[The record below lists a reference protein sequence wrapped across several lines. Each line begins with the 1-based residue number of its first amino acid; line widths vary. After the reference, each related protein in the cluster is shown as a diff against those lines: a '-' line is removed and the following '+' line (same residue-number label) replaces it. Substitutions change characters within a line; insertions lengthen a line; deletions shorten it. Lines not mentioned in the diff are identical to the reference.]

1 MKLTEEIERLQNEN
15 EGSIV
20 LIKSGIF
27 FVAIGKDAVVLNE
40 LLGLKTTCLKDRVCK
55 VGFPVRNV
63 EKYIR
68 LLTEKEVSFV
78 IYLKDSQNN
87 KIEELYRND
96 GKNVDEFR
104 TCLNC
109 RECLNI
115 PEGEEE
121 ILERVRKLGK

>member
-1 MKLTEEIERLQNEN
+1 MKLTEEIEKLQIEN

-27 FVAIGKDAVVLNE
+27 FVAIGKDAVILNE

-78 IYLKDSQNN
+78 IYLKGSQND
-87 KIEELYRND
+87 KVEELYRYD